1 MTRSTARALNT
12 LPGFESNLKY
22 RTCLC
27 EPTLTETDNQL
38 RKEMREKTFAMQ
50 GCAEKSAQELG
61 P

>member
-1 MTRSTARALNT
+1 MSRPTARALNT

-27 EPTLTETDNQL
+27 ESTPMETDNQL
-38 RKEMREKTFAMQ
+38 RKEMQEKTFAMQ
-50 GCAEKSAQELG
+50 GCVEMSVQVLG